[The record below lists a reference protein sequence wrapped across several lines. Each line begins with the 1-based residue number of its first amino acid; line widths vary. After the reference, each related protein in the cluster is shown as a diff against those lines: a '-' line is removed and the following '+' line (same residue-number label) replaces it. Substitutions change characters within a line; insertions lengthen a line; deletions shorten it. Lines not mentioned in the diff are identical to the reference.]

1 MKVSISEITTV
12 SATFEE
18 DLAAYAAA
26 GADGIGIWEMKLTDD
41 RRDRELLRASGLRA
55 TNCLPRVA
63 IILPSPIPGFD
74 DPPDPVDRLQL
85 LEASIRRLAAYE
97 PECIAFLTG
106 PLGER
111 DEASARRIVVD
122 GIRRVAD
129 AAEAAGVRVGLEPIH
144 HTQRDLFS
152 FVHSIPAALELIEEA
167 GRPSVGVMVDTY
179 HVWDTPTL
187 LEDLERHVDRIT
199 GLHVADVRAETRGP
213 SDRVLPGDGVSN
225 VPRILGA
232 LDAAGWNGHYDVEIF
247 SDTSLPDSLWN
258 VPTDE
263 LARRAVAS
271 MRRTWEAR
279 ETAD

>member
-1 MKVSISEITTV
+1 VKISISEITTA

-41 RRDRELLRASGLRA
+41 HRDRERLRASGLKA

-63 IILPSPIPGFD
+63 IILPSPVPGFD

-85 LEASIRRLAAYE
+85 LEGSIRRLAAYE

-106 PLGER
+106 PLGDR

-122 GIRRVAD
+122 GIRRIAD
-129 AAEAAGVRVGLEPIH
+129 AADAAGVRVGLEPIH
-144 HTQRDLFS
+144 RSQRDLFS
-152 FVHSIPAALELIEEA
+152 FVHSIPEALELIEEA
-167 GRPSVGVMVDTY
+167 GRPSVGVMFDTY

-187 LEDLERHVDRIT
+187 FEDIERHVDRFT
-199 GLHVADVRAETRGP
+199 GVHVADVRKETRGP

-225 VPRILGA
+225 VRRIVGA
-232 LDAAGWNGHYDVEIF
+232 LDAAGWNGSYDVEIF

-258 VPTDE
+258 VPADE
-263 LARRAVAS
+263 LARRGREAFLACWE
-271 MRRTWEAR
+271 RRR
-279 ETAD
+279 

>member
-1 MKVSISEITTV
+1 VRISISEITTA

-18 DLAAYAAA
+18 DITAYAAA

-41 RRDRELLRASGLRA
+41 RRDRELLRASGLKV

-63 IILPSPIPGFD
+63 IILPSPVPGFD
-74 DPPDPVDRLQL
+74 DPPDPVDRMQL

-106 PLGER
+106 PLGDR

-122 GIRRVAD
+122 GIRRLAD

-144 HTQRDLFS
+144 RSQRDFFS
-152 FVHSIPAALELIEEA
+152 FVHSIPEALELIEEA
-167 GRPSVGVMVDTY
+167 ERPAVGVMVDTY

-187 LEDLERHVDRIT
+187 FEDIERHVDRFT
-199 GLHVADVRAETRGP
+199 GVHVADVREPTRGP
-213 SDRVLPGDGVSN
+213 SDRVLPGEGVSN
-225 VPRILGA
+225 LPRILGA
-232 LDAAGWNGHYDVEIF
+232 HDAAGWNGAYDVEIF

-263 LARRAVAS
+263 LARRAVES
-271 MRRTWEAR
+271 MREVWDKR
-279 ETAD
+279 EPAQ